1 MTETILLVDDESKVL
16 NAFSRDIYEL
26 DLCNVLTAPN
36 GGVGLDMVRENPDI
50 AAVFSDYYMP
60 GLDGVTFLSEV
71 RKLNPDITR
80 VIITGAAGLNMT
92 LDAIN
97 IGQIFRILLKP
108 TETDVF
114 IQTVRDAI
122 HQYQLI
128 TSEKVLLNKT
138 LNGAVKTLVDVLS
151 LFSPEVFAQGNRLR
165 EMAKKMAPH
174 FGDAFGWE
182 AELSALL
189 CQIGCVTVPREVL
202 DRWLNGEELPLLE
215 QDLIKSIPE
224 SGKQL
229 IENIPRMEK
238 VSEAIRDQNKPYQN
252 PLQVGSKVV
261 QPVSR
266 IAYLLNLLLQYDQN
280 LTKFKDPVN
289 AFSALE
295 KKKDE
300 FDPELFSVF
309 REKVISL
316 DDLVNSGRYKLLP
329 GQDEV
334 KIIDLKVGSILS
346 KEIMDKNQRMVV
358 AKGTEITDVLKMR
371 LINFALTHRINPTVW
386 IFTK

>member
-1 MTETILLVDDESKVL
+1 MAETILLVDDESKVL
-16 NAFSRDIYEL
+16 SAFSRDIFEQ

-36 GGVGLDMVRENPDI
+36 GGVGLDMVKENPEI
-50 AAVFSDYYMP
+50 AAVFSDFHMP

-80 VIITGAAGLNMT
+80 VIITGAAGLNMAM
-92 LDAIN
+92 DAIN

-108 TETDVF
+108 TDTEVF
-114 IQTVRDAI
+114 LQTVRDAI
-122 HQYQLI
+122 RQYQLV

-165 EMAKKMAPH
+165 ELAKKMAPH
-174 FGDAFGWE
+174 FPDEFGWE

-189 CQIGCVTVPREVL
+189 CQIGCVTVPRDVL
-202 DRWLNGEELPLLE
+202 DRWLNGEDLPAME
-215 QDLIKSIPE
+215 QGLIKSIPE

-238 VSEAIRDQNKPYQN
+238 VAEAIRDQHKIYNS
-252 PLQVGSKVV
+252 PLKMGSTTYN
-261 QPVSR
+261 PVSR

-280 LTKFKDPVN
+280 LIKYKDPVN
-289 AFSALE
+289 AFSMLE
-295 KKKDE
+295 KKEEE

-309 REKVISL
+309 REKVIGL
-316 DDLVNSGRYKLLP
+316 DDLVNSGRFKLLP
-329 GQDEV
+329 QQEEV
-334 KIIDLKVGSILS
+334 KVIDLPIGSILA
-346 KEIMDKNQRMVV
+346 KEILDKNNHMVV
-358 AKGTEITDVLKMR
+358 AKGTEITEVLKMR
-371 LINFALTHRINPTVW
+371 LINFSLTHRISTTAW
-386 IFTK
+386 IFSN